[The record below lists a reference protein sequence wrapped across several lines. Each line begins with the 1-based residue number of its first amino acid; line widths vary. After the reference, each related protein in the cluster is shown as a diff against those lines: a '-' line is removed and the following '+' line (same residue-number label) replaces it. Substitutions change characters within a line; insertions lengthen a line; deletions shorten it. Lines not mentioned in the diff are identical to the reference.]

1 MGVFV
6 ASQNAIMITE
16 IYSWIEQLSWSVAA
30 LLFLMGIAAFI
41 FSTVAGGGGA
51 LLLVPFLQYSIGT
64 THSAAVLNFGTFL
77 SRPSRLIL
85 FWKDIYWRLCLYYV
99 PPALLGAWLGAWFF
113 EEASLEVLQIVVGL
127 FLISTVF
134 QYQFGKKERSFE
146 VKDWYFIPLGL
157 IVSVLGTIIGALGPV
172 LNPFYLNA
180 GLDKERLI
188 ATKTA
193 NSFFMGLAQLS
204 SYSFF
209 GLLKNEYWLYGLILG
224 FGATVGNIIGKQFL
238 KKMKAKTF
246 RRLLLL
252 LMVISGLS
260 LIVKQLDLW

>member
-1 MGVFV
+1 ML
-6 ASQNAIMITE
+6 AE
-16 IYSWIEQLSWSVAA
+16 IYSWVGQLSWSVAL
-30 LLFLMGIAAFI
+30 LLFVLGIAAFV

-51 LLLVPFLQYSIGT
+51 LLLVPFLNYSIGT
-64 THSAAVLNFGTFL
+64 AHTAPVLNFGTFL
-77 SRPSRLIL
+77 SRPSRLII
-85 FWKDIYWRLCLYYV
+85 FWKAIYWRLCWYYV

-113 EEASLEVLQIVVGL
+113 EEASLKELQIVVGL

-134 QYQFGKKERSFE
+134 QYRFGKKERSFE

-157 IVSVLGTIIGALGPV
+157 GVSLLGTIIGALGPV
-172 LNPFYLNA
+172 LNPFYLNV

-193 NSFFMGLAQLS
+193 NSFFMGVAQLS

-209 GLLKNEYWLYGLILG
+209 GLLQNEYWLYGLILG
-224 FGATVGNIIGKQFL
+224 LGATLGNIIGKQFL
-238 KKMKAKTF
+238 RKMNSKTF

-252 LMVISGLS
+252 LMFISGLG
-260 LIVKQLDLW
+260 LILKQLELW